1 MIGVVICCHGK
12 MGDGMRDAAE
22 MIVGSQTQVEVVSV
36 NPGIGGNEVLQ
47 KLTTAIKKVDNKE
60 GILLFTDL
68 FGGTPTN
75 IACALLGEARIEVV
89 TGFNLP
95 LLIKVLTSRKDAT
108 DLRELANIASD
119 YGRRHISVA
128 GDLLRGNGSSE
139 TDADKKY

>member
-22 MIVGSQTQVEVVSV
+22 MIVGPQAQIEVVSV
-36 NPGIGGNEVLQ
+36 NPGVGGNEILEQ
-47 KLTTAIKKVDNKE
+47 LGRAIKEVDTGE
-60 GILLFTDL
+60 GSLLCTDL

-75 IACALLGEARIEVV
+75 IACALLDEANTEVV

-95 LLIKVLTSRKDAT
+95 LLIKVLTTREEVSE
-108 DLRELANIASD
+108 LRELAVTASE

-128 GDLLRGNGSSE
+128 GDLLRGSTKNR
-139 TDADKKY
+139 DKNE

>member
-22 MIVGSQTQVEVVSV
+22 MIVGPQTQVEVVSV
-36 NPGIGGNEVLQ
+36 NPGIGGNEILQ
-47 KLTTAIKKVDNKE
+47 KLNTAIKGVDSGE
-60 GILLFTDL
+60 GTLLFTDL

-75 IACALLGEARIEVV
+75 IACALLGEAQIEVV

-95 LLIKVLTSRKDAT
+95 LLIKVLTSRGDIE
-108 DLRELANIASD
+108 DLRELATMSSD

-128 GDLLRGNGSSE
+128 GDLLRGAGNNKS
-139 TDADKKY
+139 DADKK

>member
-22 MIVGSQTQVEVVSV
+22 MIVGPQEQIGVVSV
-36 NPGIGGNEVLQ
+36 DPGVSGAEILD
-47 KLTTAIKKVDNKE
+47 KLKAAVRDVDSGE
-60 GILLFTDL
+60 GVLLFTDL

-75 IACALLGEARIEVV
+75 IACALLGEASIEVI

-95 LLIKVLTSRKDAT
+95 LLIKALTVRQDSNDLHALARDAS
-108 DLRELANIASD
+108 E

-128 GDLLRGNGSSE
+128 GELLHGSSG
-139 TDADKKY
+139 DKEGIHEP